1 MLDPIYAA
9 IDLKSYYASLE
20 AVERGLDPMTT
31 HLVVADV
38 SRTSKTICLAVSP
51 ALKAYGIPGRCRLFE
66 VIEKVKEINAQRLA
80 KAIRL
85 RKAVRDAHG
94 QWNFSGT
101 SSNAEELEKDPS
113 LALSY
118 IIAPPQMAHY
128 MECSTRIYSI
138 YLKYIAPEDIHVYS
152 IDEVFMDLS
161 GYLLLYHMTA
171 YQLVKTMIQDVYT
184 TTGITAA
191 AGIGTNLYLAKVAM
205 DIVAKH
211 VQADS
216 DGVRIASLDEFTY
229 RKLLWTHKPLTDFW
243 RVGHGYA
250 RKLQE
255 HGLFTMGDIARCS
268 LGKPSDYYN
277 EDLLYRLFGV
287 NAELLIDHAWG
298 WEPCT
303 IQDIKAY
310 QPDNHSIVSGQVLPE
325 PYSYEKGRLIVRE
338 MTDLLVLDL
347 VDKGLVTD
355 QITLTIEYDVENLSD
370 PTRRALYHGPIN
382 TDAYGRKVPK
392 HAHGTENLPDYTHS
406 TRQILR
412 CMTDLY
418 ERIVNPHLT
427 LRRITISA
435 NRVIPE
441 SQVASSAVEQLDLFT
456 DYEVQSA
463 EKKALEREDRIQR
476 AVLEIQRR
484 YGKNAILKGMNL
496 EKGARTQ
503 ERNQQV
509 GGHKA

>member
-1 MLDPIYAA
+1 M
-9 IDLKSYYASLE
+9 
-20 AVERGLDPMTT
+20 
-31 HLVVADV
+31 
-38 SRTSKTICLAVSP
+38 
-51 ALKAYGIPGRCRLFE
+51 
-66 VIEKVKEINAQRLA
+66 
-80 KAIRL
+80 
-85 RKAVRDAHG
+85 
-94 QWNFSGT
+94 
-101 SSNAEELEKDPS
+101 
-113 LALSY
+113 
-118 IIAPPQMAHY
+118 
-128 MECSTRIYSI
+128 
-138 YLKYIAPEDIHVYS
+138 
-152 IDEVFMDLS
+152 
-161 GYLLLYHMTA
+161 
-171 YQLVKTMIQDVYT
+171 
-184 TTGITAA
+184 
-191 AGIGTNLYLAKVAM
+191 
-205 DIVAKH
+205 
-211 VQADS
+211 
-216 DGVRIASLDEFTY
+216 
-229 RKLLWTHKPLTDFW
+229 
-243 RVGHGYA
+243 
-250 RKLQE
+250 
-255 HGLFTMGDIARCS
+255 
-268 LGKPSDYYN
+268 
-277 EDLLYRLFGV
+277 
-287 NAELLIDHAWG
+287 
-298 WEPCT
+298 
-303 IQDIKAY
+303 
-310 QPDNHSIVSGQVLPE
+310 
-325 PYSYEKGRLIVRE
+325 
-338 MTDLLVLDL
+338 
-347 VDKGLVTD
+347 TD